1 MLDRLKLLIE
11 LESVAHK
18 LFVDSAPSYHLA
30 QDTWQSILAD
40 STFLYKVRELTNPP
54 WPVPLWQGNLAD
66 IIPIERV
73 TYPHVV
79 LSVDGSQI
87 YPDRHNVLSCCLI
100 NTGSVV
106 LPYGCANKRVQ
117 LFSEPTVF
125 AGTDESYFAKA
136 SSYAKATED
145 KPKDRQPFTTD
156 SVDCKRQEL
165 ELRAGLELSKKI
177 KKEYGRD
184 PALLLFD
191 GSLIFWHLSSKEIE
205 VRDYFLHAYLAL
217 LDELHHEKAPV
228 CWYISMPK
236 SKELMSLVRLYLCNF
251 DVEKKELYAC
261 VENVIDSG
269 IMQNVLDPHTRSI
282 VFSNHSSISTYYP
295 AHLRPFFFYL
305 HTGNEIGRV
314 EIPAWIAQDERMVNF
329 VAQIVIDQCIK
340 GGGYPVALAE
350 AHEQAVV
357 KGPDREFFYHF
368 LQKMGMERNYTQSIS
383 RKSLKKRGIGI

>member
-11 LESVAHK
+11 LARVADK
-18 LFVDSAPSYHLA
+18 LFIDTTPSYHLA
-30 QDTWQSILAD
+30 QDVWQSIVAD
-40 STFLYKVRELTNPP
+40 STFLYKVRQMHNAP
-54 WPVPLWQGNLAD
+54 WPVPLWQGNIGETIAIKRIVD
-66 IIPIERV
+66 
-73 TYPHVV
+73 YPHVV

-106 LPYGCANKRVQ
+106 LPYNCHNSCVQ
-117 LFSEPTVF
+117 LFSDPAVF
-125 AGTDESYFAKA
+125 AGVDENN
-136 SSYAKATED
+136 
-145 KPKDRQPFTTD
+145 QPFTTD
-156 SVDCKRQEL
+156 GVNCKRQEL
-165 ELRAGLELSKKI
+165 ELRAGLDLSKTI
-177 KKEYGRD
+177 KTVYND
-184 PALLLFD
+184 APCILLFD
-191 GSLIFWHLSSKEIE
+191 GSLIFWHLSSKDIA
-205 VRDYFLHAYLAL
+205 VRDYFLNAYLAL
-217 LDELHHEKAPV
+217 LDELYQEKTIL

-251 DVEKKELYAC
+251 DVDKKELYES
-261 VENVIDSG
+261 VDSVIDSG
-269 IMQNVLDPHTRSI
+269 IMYSVLEPYTRSI
-282 VFSNHSSISTYYP
+282 VFSNHSAISAYYP

-314 EIPAWIAQDERMVNF
+314 EIPSWIAQDDTMIDL
-329 VAQIVIDQCIK
+329 VASVVIDQCIK

-368 LQKMGMERNYTQSIS
+368 LQKMGMERNHTQSIS

>member
-11 LESVAHK
+11 LANVADK
-18 LFVDSAPSYHLA
+18 LFIDTTPSYHLA
-30 QDTWQSILAD
+30 QDIWQSIIAD
-40 STFLYKVRELTNPP
+40 PTFLYKVRQVHNAP
-54 WPVPLWQGNLAD
+54 WPVPLWQGNIGD
-66 IIPIERV
+66 IIAVERIID
-73 TYPHVV
+73 YPHVV

-106 LPYGCANKRVQ
+106 LPYHCQNGRVQ
-117 LFSEPTVF
+117 LFSDPTVF
-125 AGTDESYFAKA
+125 AGVDENQ
-136 SSYAKATED
+136 
-145 KPKDRQPFTTD
+145 QPFTTD
-156 SVDCKRQEL
+156 GVNCKRQEL
-165 ELRAGLELSKKI
+165 ELRAGLDLSKKLKATYPDTI
-177 KKEYGRD
+177 
-184 PALLLFD
+184 PAILLFD
-191 GSLIFWHLSSKEIE
+191 GSLIFWHLSSKDIQ
-205 VRDYFLHAYLAL
+205 VRDYFLNAYLAL
-217 LDELHHEKAPV
+217 LDELYQEKTIV

-251 DVEKKELYAC
+251 DVDKKELYES
-261 VENVIDSG
+261 VDNVIDSG
-269 IMQNVLDPHTRSI
+269 IMFSVLDPYTRSI
-282 VFSNHSSISTYYP
+282 VFSNHSSISAYYP

-314 EIPAWIAQDERMVNF
+314 EIPSWIAQDDTMIDL
-329 VAQIVIDQCIK
+329 VASVVIDQCIK

-368 LQKMGMERNYTQSIS
+368 LQKMGMERNHTQSVS

>member
-1 MLDRLKLLIE
+1 MLDRLKLLVE
-11 LESVAHK
+11 LNNLADK
-18 LFVDSAPSYHLA
+18 LFVDTTPSYHLA
-30 QDTWQSILAD
+30 QDIWASITQDA
-40 STFLYKVRELTNPP
+40 TFLYKVRQVDNAP
-54 WPVPLWQGNLAD
+54 WPVPLWTDNIGD
-66 IIPIERV
+66 IIPVERI

-106 LPYGCANKRVQ
+106 LPYNGENRRVQ

-125 AGTDESYFAKA
+125 AGVDESGQA
-136 SSYAKATED
+136 
-145 KPKDRQPFTTD
+145 FTTD
-156 SVDCKRQEL
+156 GVNCKRQEL
-165 ELRAGLELSKKI
+165 ELRAGLDLSKKI
-177 KKEYGRD
+177 KQEYGD
-184 PALLLFD
+184 VPSILFFD
-191 GSLIFWHLSSKEIE
+191 GSLIFWHLSSKEID
-205 VRDYFLHAYLAL
+205 VRDYFLNAYLAL
-217 LDELHHEKAPV
+217 LDELHHEKTVV

-251 DVEKKELYAC
+251 DVAKKELYEA
-261 VENVIDSG
+261 VESVIDSG
-269 IMQNVLDPHTRSI
+269 IMYSALEPYTRSI

-295 AHLRPFFFYL
+295 NHLRPFFFYL

-314 EIPAWIAQDERMVNF
+314 EIPAWIAHDEKMVNF

-368 LQKMGMERNYTQSIS
+368 LQKMGMERNHTQSIS

>member
-1 MLDRLKLLIE
+1 MLDRLKLLVE
-11 LESVAHK
+11 LNNLADK
-18 LFVDSAPSYHLA
+18 LFIDTTPSYHLA
-30 QDTWQSILAD
+30 QDIWQSIIHDA
-40 STFLYKVRELTNPP
+40 TFLYKVRQVDDAP
-54 WPVPLWQGNLAD
+54 WPVPLWTDTIGD
-66 IIPIERV
+66 IIPIERI
-73 TYPHVV
+73 TYPHVA

-106 LPYGCANKRVQ
+106 LPYNGEQKKVQ
-117 LFSEPTVF
+117 LSSDPTVF
-125 AGTDESYFAKA
+125 AGVDESYSAKA
-136 SSYAKATED
+136 SKD
-145 KPKDRQPFTTD
+145 KSFTTD
-156 SVDCKRQEL
+156 GVNGKRQEL
-165 ELRAGLELSKKI
+165 ELRAGLNLSKKI
-177 KKEYGRD
+177 KKEYGD
-184 PALLLFD
+184 TPSLLLFD

-205 VRDYFLHAYLAL
+205 LRDYFLHAYLAL
-217 LDELHHEKAPV
+217 LDELYHEKTV
-228 CWYISMPK
+228 TCWYISMPK

-251 DVEKKELYAC
+251 DVGKKELYES
-261 VENVIDSG
+261 VDNVIDSG
-269 IMQNVLDPHTRSI
+269 IMHNFLEPYTRSI

-295 AHLRPFFFYL
+295 QHLRPFFFYL

-314 EIPAWIAQDERMVNF
+314 EIPAWIAQDAQMVDF

-368 LQKMGMERNYTQSIS
+368 LQKMGMERNHTQSIS

>member
-1 MLDRLKLLIE
+1 MLDRLKLLVQ
-11 LESVAHK
+11 LQQVAHQ
-18 LFVDSAPSYHLA
+18 LFVDTTPSYHLA
-30 QDTWQSILAD
+30 QEVWQSIIAD
-40 STFLYKVRELTNPP
+40 PTFIYKVREVTNAP
-54 WPVPLWQGNLAD
+54 WPVPLWQDNLAD
-66 IIPIERV
+66 ILLVNHV

-106 LPYGCANKRVQ
+106 LPYNCTDKRVQ
-117 LFSEPTVF
+117 LFSDPTVF
-125 AGTDESYFAKA
+125 AGVDEMN
-136 SSYAKATED
+136 
-145 KPKDRQPFTTD
+145 QPFNTD
-156 SVDCKRQEL
+156 SVNGKRQEL
-165 ELRAGLELSKKI
+165 ELRAGLELYKKI
-177 KKEYGRD
+177 KAEYGIST
-184 PALLLFD
+184 PTVLLFD

-205 VRDYFLHAYLAL
+205 LRDYFLHAYLAL
-217 LDELHHEKAPV
+217 LDELYHEKALV

-251 DVEKKELYAC
+251 DVEKKELYE
-261 VENVIDSG
+261 VVDNVIDSG
-269 IMQNVLDPHTRSI
+269 IMHAVLELNTRSI
-282 VFSNHSSISTYYP
+282 VFSNHSSISDYYP
-295 AHLRPFFFYL
+295 AHLRPFFFYI

-314 EIPAWIAQDERMVNF
+314 EIPAWIAQDERLVDM
-329 VAQIVIDQCIK
+329 VAQIVIDQCNK

-368 LQKMGMERNYTQSIS
+368 LQKMGMERKHVQSVS

>member
-1 MLDRLKLLIE
+1 MLDRLKLLVE
-11 LESVAHK
+11 LNNLADK
-18 LFVDSAPSYHLA
+18 LFVDTTPSYHLA
-30 QDTWQSILAD
+30 QDVWQSIIQD
-40 STFLYKVRELTNPP
+40 STFIYKVRQVDNAP
-54 WPVPLWQGNLAD
+54 WPVPLWTDNLGD
-66 IIPIERV
+66 IIPIERI

-106 LPYGCANKRVQ
+106 LPYNGDNRRVQ
-117 LFSEPTVF
+117 LFSDPTVF
-125 AGTDESYFAKA
+125 AGVDENNQA
-136 SSYAKATED
+136 
-145 KPKDRQPFTTD
+145 FTTD
-156 SVDCKRQEL
+156 GVNCKRQEL

-177 KKEYGRD
+177 KYEYANV
-184 PALLLFD
+184 PSILLFD
-191 GSLIFWHLSSKEIE
+191 GSLIFWHLSSKEID
-205 VRDYFLHAYLAL
+205 VRDHFLNAYLAL
-217 LDELHHEKAPV
+217 LDELYHEETMV

-251 DVEKKELYAC
+251 DTDKKELYE
-261 VENVIDSG
+261 VVDNVIDSG
-269 IMQNVLDPHTRSI
+269 IMYPVLEPYTRSI
-282 VFSNHSSISTYYP
+282 VFSNHSSISSYYP
-295 AHLRPFFFYL
+295 SHLRPFFFYL

-314 EIPAWIAQDERMVNF
+314 EIPAWIAQDNAMVDF

-368 LQKMGMERNYTQSIS
+368 LQKMGMERNHTQSIS